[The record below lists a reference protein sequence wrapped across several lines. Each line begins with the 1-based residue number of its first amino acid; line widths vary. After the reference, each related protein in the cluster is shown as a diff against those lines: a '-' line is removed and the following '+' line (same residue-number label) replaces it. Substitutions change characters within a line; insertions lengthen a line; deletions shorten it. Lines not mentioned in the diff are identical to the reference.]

1 MILSQTTHNTCGVLC
16 ATRSKGSYMKKQRI
30 SGPAVFMYS
39 TILLTLLI
47 SLVCFSLYY
56 SGIHKN
62 SVVLWSGIVSFMIL
76 YHFGLRIYFGKLT
89 NKLKIN
95 YNHPWYKTRKFEEP
109 LYKLLHV
116 RKWKEKVLTFEPDK
130 YDFENVTLEQLATT
144 MSKSEL
150 DHWINELISILSM
163 FFAFIWG
170 CAPAFVISAVA
181 AMLFDAQFI
190 VVQRF
195 NRPIVIRLINKRAH
209 KKVAENAR
217 VN

>member
-1 MILSQTTHNTCGVLC
+1 
-16 ATRSKGSYMKKQRI
+16 MKKRNL

-39 TILLTLLI
+39 TILLTVLI
-47 SLVCFSLYY
+47 SAVCFGLYY
-56 SGIHKN
+56 SGTYKSGI
-62 SVVLWSGIVSFMIL
+62 VLWAGIVSFMIL
-76 YHFGLRIYFGKLT
+76 YHFGLRIFFGNVT
-89 NKLKIN
+89 NKFKIN
-95 YNHPWYKTRKFEEP
+95 YSHPWYKPRKFEEG
-109 LYKLLHV
+109 LYKLLLV

-150 DHWINELISILSM
+150 DHWINELISIFSM
-163 FFAFIWG
+163 LFIFVWG

-195 NRPIVIRLINKRAH
+195 NRPIVIRLINRTERKKRQKTLA
-209 KKVAENAR
+209 
-217 VN
+217 